1 MFHPDWE
8 SSHLGVVGPSWAVYT
23 AHPLEFR
30 KFACERSSFFKKIS
44 QRERLVCDRCT
55 HGPTCPWLWQVVER
69 GEGGLGHELSTGGTK
84 GAVATEEEE
93 AVTTDHG

>member
-30 KFACERSSFFKKIS
+30 KFACERSSFLKKIS
-44 QRERLVCDRCT
+44 QRERLVCDPLHT
-55 HGPTCPWLWQVVER
+55 WPNLPLVVAGG
-69 GEGGLGHELSTGGTK
+69 GEG
-84 GAVATEEEE
+84 
-93 AVTTDHG
+93 